1 VRTRA
6 DAGLTAALVVVLAF
20 LLLPIVAVFAAV
32 GPGELWAALGS
43 GAVGDALL
51 VSLKTNAIALALVL
65 GFGTPAAFLVAR
77 GVPLRPLVVALI
89 EVPLVLPPAVAGLGL
104 LYAFGSQGLFGGA
117 LADAGLRVPLT
128 QTAVVLAVAYV
139 SSPFYIRAA
148 VSAFEG
154 VDRGLVDAARTLG
167 ASPFRVF
174 RTVVLPLSAGSLG
187 AGATLALAR
196 GLGEFGATIVFAGSL
211 RGTTQTLP
219 LAIYGELD
227 RDPTSAL
234 AIGAVLILVSLAIL
248 VASKLVLAWRR

>member
-1 VRTRA
+1 MSPRA
-6 DAGLTAALVVVLAF
+6 GVGLAAALAVVLAF

-32 GPGELWAALGS
+32 GPGELAGALGR

-51 VSLKTNAIALALVL
+51 VSLKTNAVALALVL
-65 GFGTPAAFLVAR
+65 GVGTPAAYLIAR
-77 GVPLRPLVVALI
+77 GVPLRPLVVALG
-89 EVPLVLPPAVAGLGL
+89 EVPLVMPPAVAGLGL
-104 LYAFGSQGLFGGA
+104 LYAFGSRGLFGGA

-148 VSAFEG
+148 ISAFEG
-154 VDRGLVDAARTLG
+154 VDRGMVDAARTLG

-174 RTVVLPLSAGSLG
+174 RTVELPLAAGGLG

-227 RDPTSAL
+227 RDPNAAL
-234 AIGAVLILVSLAIL
+234 AIGGVLIVVSLMIL
-248 VASKLVLAWRR
+248 VASKVVAWRR